1 MKILIVSNSP
11 WRNENSFGNS
21 FSNIFEGIPD
31 LEIANVYCKYGTPKN
46 NCVSRYY
53 QITEKTLINNLL
65 GKGKSGQEVFMP
77 ENEETPKLDSGEK
90 IFNKAKKHK
99 SIPMFWA
106 RAFIWKIGRWC
117 SPELVEFVDS
127 FKPDLLF
134 IPIYYSHYLH
144 DINEF
149 ILKRFNIPAIGY
161 VLDDVYTLKQ
171 FSLSPLFWIDK
182 FILRPRIKQVF
193 SWCKK
198 IYVISETQKREY
210 TKIFGDKFEVLTKC
224 SDFDDSKRPEF
235 KTPGDTLK
243 MIYAGNVSKGRYKIL
258 SELAKAVE
266 ALNSDGKRFM
276 LDIYTS
282 TPLSDKQKS
291 RLSIDGCCALHPP
304 VSYGEIRKLQ
314 AQADILVHAEA
325 FDLKERLATHQSFS
339 TKIVDYLATN
349 RCILAIGDKS
359 CASIDYFVRNSCGA
373 VALSK
378 DEITVQLEKLYSDK
392 YLLKYYAD
400 KAWASGKKNHQR
412 SKMQKALYE
421 EIKKTVGSKN
431 EGITY

>member
-1 MKILIVSNSP
+1 MRILIVSNSP
-11 WRNENSFGNS
+11 WRNDNSFGNS

-31 LEIANVYCKYGTPKN
+31 LEIANIYCKYGMPKN

-65 GKGKSGQEVFMP
+65 GKGKSGKEVFMP
-77 ENEETPKLDSGEK
+77 ENEEAQKLDSGEK
-90 IFNKAKKHK
+90 IFNKAKKHR

-106 RAFIWKIGRWC
+106 RAIIWKAGHWC
-117 SPELVEFVDS
+117 SPEFIEFVDS

-134 IPIYYSHYLH
+134 IPIYYSHYIH

-161 VLDDVYTLKQ
+161 VSDDVYTMRQ
-171 FSLSPLFWIDK
+171 FSLSPLYWIDRI
-182 FILRPRIKQVF
+182 ILRKKMRKVF
-193 SWCKK
+193 SFCKK
-198 IYVISETQKREY
+198 IYVISPVQKKEY
-210 TKIFGDKFEVLTKC
+210 TEIFGDKFEILTKC

-243 MIYAGNVSKGRYKIL
+243 MIYAGNVSRGRYKIL
-258 SELAKAVE
+258 AELAKAVKT
-266 ALNSDGKRFM
+266 LNSDGKKFT
-276 LDIYTS
+276 LDIYTP
-282 TPLSDKQKS
+282 TPLSKSQKS
-291 RLSIDGCCALHPP
+291 KLNIDGCSALHPP
-304 VSYGEIRKLQ
+304 VSYSEICSLQ

-325 FDLKERLATHQSFS
+325 FDIKEKLIAHQSFS

-359 CASIDYFVRNSCGA
+359 CASIDYFIQNSCGA

-378 DEITVQLEKLYSDK
+378 NEISEQLEKLHKDK
-392 YLLKYYAD
+392 SLLKDYAD
-400 KAWASGKKNHQR
+400 KAWESGKKNHQR

-421 EIKKTVGSKN
+421 EIKKTVGNKDES
-431 EGITY
+431 TAH